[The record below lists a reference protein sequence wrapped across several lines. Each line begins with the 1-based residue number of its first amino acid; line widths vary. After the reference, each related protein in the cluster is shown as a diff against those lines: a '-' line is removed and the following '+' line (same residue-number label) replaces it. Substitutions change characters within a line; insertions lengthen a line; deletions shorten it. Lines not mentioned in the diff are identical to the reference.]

1 MPRRFHSA
9 LIERSEPP
17 PKTCS
22 AASQTSAASS
32 GQLAASC
39 PVGHSLTHEHRFAI
53 ANHWPYS
60 VPQASWRCLVLG
72 QPWAT
77 ARGVARGVAQGV
89 ARGDQQD
96 ADRHQLISIGRRS
109 IPAESDK

>member
-22 AASQTSAASS
+22 AAPQMSAASS

-39 PVGHSLTHEHRFAI
+39 LVGHSLTYEHMFAI
-53 ANHWPYS
+53 ANRWPYS

-77 ARGVARGVAQGV
+77 ARGVARGVA
-89 ARGDQQD
+89 RGDQQD

-109 IPAESDK
+109 IPAESDR